1 MSYLGV
7 KNVRNWWMR
16 EKKEL
21 KFIFKKNKKEKVI
34 IYESQII
41 I

>member
-21 KFIFKKNKKEKVI
+21 KFILKKIRKKR
-34 IYESQII
+34 
-41 I
+41 

>member
-21 KFIFKKNKKEKVI
+21 KFIKKKNKKEKVI
-34 IYESQII
+34 VYESQII